1 MPVPAAKKPAKK
13 KVAAKKQVAAK
24 KGSPAASVPPAAATT
39 TTRNP
44 TGRGKRSPATSKAKQ
59 EGKAKATPSPATA
72 ASKAKQEGSGKAKAT
87 LSPATAAS
95 KAKQEGSGKAKATP
109 SPAKKKKKVRNL
121 AMMLE
126 MEKMVDEGNSCL
138 HGAQPQTDAL
148 AQKLAAVVKRAEEID
163 VATLDP
169 LDMAAKLGLDGCL
182 PAWKASLA
190 QRAFTPSAKV
200 WAVKVAQLKAA
211 VERCVTMYGKT
222 PLVIDNAESSAST
235 YFKYT
240 AGVTLDAKAAVVQR
254 ATKAKTLEEVQDDM
268 RKKVVVAMQMGYPL
282 IIELRNS
289 APDFRGQLCSDTTL
303 PLDTLVMERF
313 AGFNG
318 KADVEYFSSG
328 SNTEA
333 FHDKMAQPGTD
344 EQRDLKHAR
353 TVGRHTSMYPVLV
366 TQFDVED
373 YEEFL
378 STMLP
383 PMDRFQAIHVL
394 NT

>member
-13 KVAAKKQVAAK
+13 KVAAK

-72 ASKAKQEGSGKAKAT
+72 ASKAKQEGRGT
-87 LSPATAAS
+87 
-95 KAKQEGSGKAKATP
+95 GSGKAKATP
-109 SPAKKKKKVRNL
+109 SPAKKKKKKVRNL

-235 YFKYT
+235 YFKYA